1 MVIDARGRVN
11 NGGIFPGS
19 LFDDRVN
26 LFEYKVLARQ
36 KVKVEAS
43 PAIFEMAVR
52 NDLKSAQPIA
62 NTLFCLGPFC
72 LHFLWL
78 QPPC

>member
-36 KVKVEAS
+36 KVNVEACQPFS
-43 PAIFEMAVR
+43 KWPFEM
-52 NDLKSAQPIA
+52 
-62 NTLFCLGPFC
+62 T
-72 LHFLWL
+72 
-78 QPPC
+78 

>member
-36 KVKVEAS
+36 KVKVEACQPFS
-43 PAIFEMAVR
+43 KWPFEMTLKAR
-52 NDLKSAQPIA
+52 NPA
-62 NTLFCLGPFC
+62 
-72 LHFLWL
+72 
-78 QPPC
+78 